1 LAHANRRYARAILLV
16 DDPQIGLYVAGCGRS
31 VINENDATMPIC
43 ASSGRLRRRSVVR
56 LAVMTH
62 PDVEGTRTYRLPVS
76 GDVILNRPGE
86 SGGSF
91 F

>member
-1 LAHANRRYARAILLV
+1 MITK
-16 DDPQIGLYVAGCGRS
+16 
-31 VINENDATMPIC
+31 NDAIMPIC
-43 ASSGRLRRRSVVR
+43 ASSVRLRRRSVVR
-56 LAVMTH
+56 LAVVTH